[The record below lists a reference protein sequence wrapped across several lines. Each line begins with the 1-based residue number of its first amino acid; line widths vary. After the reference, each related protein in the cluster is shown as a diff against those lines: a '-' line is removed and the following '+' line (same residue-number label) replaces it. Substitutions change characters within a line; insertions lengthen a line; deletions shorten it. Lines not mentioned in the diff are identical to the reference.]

1 MQGKKML
8 STIFRE
14 YDIRGKVG
22 SEFIIDQVYQL
33 TQAIAFYFKRHNP
46 HVKTVLVGMD
56 ARSHSPAIKDEVI
69 RALQESGM
77 DVLFIGVCPT
87 PVLYFGLYTL
97 PVQAGIMITAS
108 HNPPEY
114 NGLKLC
120 LGNHSVW
127 GLQVKEIYA
136 LYKEKAHL
144 SAQHQGTVNFY
155 NLIDDYIS
163 WLSHH
168 FKHLHNST
176 ISAVIDCSNGTA
188 STVLPQ
194 LIDRL
199 GLKNVRLLCVQTDET
214 PKHEADPTKEKNMED
229 VKQEIRASK
238 PTIGIG
244 LDGDADR
251 MAAMTESG
259 CLIPGDQLL
268 AFFSNDIL
276 ERHPHASIVM
286 DIKSSSALVD
296 FLASKHAVAHLAP
309 SGHAIIKDY
318 MRTYQALLGGELS
331 CHFFFKDRYFGYD
344 DGIYAALRLLE
355 IVDNKEQ
362 SLDVLMQFFPQKV
375 SSPECRIPCD
385 DTQKKEIVD
394 FVLKKFRERADAQ
407 LITIDGVRAT
417 VPYGWGLIRASNTQP
432 ELCLRFESDTPQGLN
447 AVRSDFFT
455 ILSAYYDRAFLES
468 ACCM

>member
-1 MQGKKML
+1 ML

-22 SEFIIDQVYQL
+22 SELIIDQVYPL
-33 TQAIAFYFKRHNP
+33 TQAIAFYFVHHNP
-46 HVKTVLVGMD
+46 AVKTVLVGMD
-56 ARSHSPAIKDEVI
+56 VRSHSPEIKDAVI
-69 RALQESGM
+69 KALKDSGI
-77 DVLFIGVCPT
+77 DVIFIGVCPT

-144 SAQHQGTVNFY
+144 PSAQQGILSSY

-163 WLSHH
+163 WLLAH
-168 FKHLHNST
+168 FKHLRNST
-176 ISAVIDCSNGTA
+176 ISAIIDCGNGTA
-188 STVLPQ
+188 GTVVPQ

-199 GLKNVRLLCVQTDET
+199 GLRNVRLLCVNVDQT
-214 PKHEADPTKEKNMED
+214 PKHEADPTKEKNMQD
-229 VKQEIRASK
+229 VKQALLANK

-259 CLIPGDQLL
+259 QLIPGDQLL

-296 FLASKHAVAHLAP
+296 FLANKQAVAHLAP

-318 MRTYQALLGGELS
+318 MRTYNALLGGELS

-355 IVDNKEQ
+355 IVDEKQQ
-362 SLDVLMQFFPQKV
+362 SQ
-375 SSPECRIPCD
+375 
-385 DTQKKEIVD
+385 
-394 FVLKKFRERADAQ
+394 
-407 LITIDGVRAT
+407 
-417 VPYGWGLIRASNTQP
+417 
-432 ELCLRFESDTPQGLN
+432 
-447 AVRSDFFT
+447 
-455 ILSAYYDRAFLES
+455 
-468 ACCM
+468 